1 MQGSVAEFIEQCA
14 APPSASAG
22 TTACA
27 SGDSSNASA
36 SRSPSSSSRSHWL
49 PEKAAARY
57 PSLMEL
63 CVGQT
68 FLSAIERLLDARGP
82 SASTAPSTESAES
95 AEGQQNLIALKRL
108 VSCAIA
114 ALKTNG
120 SAGVHVRLRIHSANT
135 NTIASSQLTEF
146 TLFSELLIKL
156 GLHSIKCILLFRF
169 RFILKFTN
177 IYLSNRIYLYAFLY
191 CRFSSGASADCCGSR
206 EPSSSSRRARPVA
219 SLFAVHLLRA
229 RTLVF
234 LSDSHIF
241 SIISEFMSAS
251 VGDRSASASYR
262 RISLTSTTVTLLTLF
277 VYVFLAL
284 LLLRILSG

>member
-36 SRSPSSSSRSHWL
+36 SRSPSGSSSRSHWL

-135 NTIASSQLTEF
+135 NTPLTEF

-262 RISLTSTTVTLLTLF
+262 RISLTFNDCYSAYIVCLRF
-277 VYVFLAL
+277 SAW